1 MSAAVTR
8 VAVIGLGAISQ
19 SVHLPLLRRNAEA
32 FAIAALVDL
41 SAARTADMGAR
52 YGVPSARRFTSVD
65 ELVAATAAGDLDVD
79 AAILAT
85 TGSHAGDTLRLVRAG
100 IRVLAEKPLA
110 YSLAELDELT
120 AYGREAG
127 LDLRDWVRVGYMKE
141 YDTASLRAKELLAD
155 VTLRAIDVQVMHP
168 LDGSQLAYARL
179 AAPTGDVPRDTI
191 EPLLAAT
198 AAIVDGAVGSDLPVD
213 LRTLY
218 TNVVLGSIVHD
229 VGLLRSL
236 VGGLGEVA
244 FAQHWGPKMPGS
256 VHVRGTL
263 ARDETPWTVDWHYID
278 GYPDYQETVAFHH
291 EAGSIEL
298 VFGVP
303 YVTNLP
309 TILRVTESHPEL
321 GIRVSESRWMQQEA
335 FENEL
340 YALAALVRGERP
352 DGASVEESVADV
364 RVGQR
369 IIRALAVSKGHALD
383 PSAEAAQ

>member
-1 MSAAVTR
+1 MSVTR

-19 SVHLPLLRRNAEA
+19 SVHLPLLRRNAES
-32 FAIAALVDL
+32 FEIAALVDL
-41 SAARTADMGAR
+41 SAERTADMAAR
-52 YGVPSARRFTSVD
+52 YGVADDRRFSSVD
-65 ELVAATAAGDLDVD
+65 DLIAAKDEGTLAID

-110 YSLAELDELT
+110 YSLGELDALT
-120 AYGREAG
+120 AHAAEAG
-127 LDLRDWVRVGYMKE
+127 VDLRDWVRVGYMKE
-141 YDTASLRAKELLAD
+141 YDLASLRAKELLAD
-155 VTLRAIDVQVMHP
+155 VDLRAVSVQVMHP

-179 AAPTGDVPRDTI
+179 ASPTGDVSRETLA
-191 EPLLAAT
+191 PLIDAT
-198 AAIVDGAVGSDLPVD
+198 SAIVDSAVGSDLPVD

-229 VGLLRSL
+229 VGLLRML
-236 VGGLGEVA
+236 IGGLGEVQ

-256 VHVRGTL
+256 VHLRGAL
-263 ARDETPWTVDWHYID
+263 ARDETPWTLDWHYID
-278 GYPDYQETVAFHH
+278 AYPDYQETVTFHH
-291 EAGSIEL
+291 ETGSVEL

-309 TILRVTESHPEL
+309 TILRVTENHPEL

-340 YALAALVRGERP
+340 FALAALVRGERP
-352 DGASVEESVADV
+352 DGASVEESIADV

-369 IIRALAVSKGHALD
+369 MIRALALSKGFALD

>member
-1 MSAAVTR
+1 MSVTR
-8 VAVIGLGAISQ
+8 IAVIGLGAISQ
-19 SVHLPLLRRNAEA
+19 SVHLPLLRRNADA

-41 SAARTADMGAR
+41 SAARAADMGER
-52 YGVPSARRFTSVD
+52 YGVPSAQLFTAVD
-65 ELVAATAAGDLDVD
+65 DLVAAKVAGDVEVD

-85 TGSHAGDTLRLVRAG
+85 TGSHAGDTLRLLRAG

-110 YSLAELDELT
+110 YSVAELDALT
-120 AYGREAG
+120 DYGREAG
-127 LDLRDWVRVGYMKE
+127 IDLRDWVRVGYMKE
-141 YDTASLRAKELLAD
+141 YDTATRRAKELLEG
-155 VTLRAIDVQVMHP
+155 VTLRAVDVQVMHP

-179 AAPTGDVPRDTI
+179 AAPTDDVSKETV
-191 EPLLAAT
+191 ESLQSAT
-198 AAIVDGAVGSDLPVD
+198 AEIVDGAVGADLPGD

-236 VGGLGEVA
+236 VGGVGEVV
-244 FAQHWGPKMPGS
+244 FAEHWGAKMPGS
-256 VHVRGTL
+256 VHLRGTL
-263 ARDETPWTVDWHYID
+263 ADDRTPWTVDWHYID
-278 GYPDYQETVAFHH
+278 GYPDYQETVTFHH
-291 EAGSIEL
+291 ETGSIEL

-340 YALAALVRGERP
+340 YALADLVRGGRP
-352 DGASVEESVADV
+352 DGAGVAESVADV
-364 RVGQR
+364 RAGQR
-369 IIRALAVSKGHALD
+369 MIRALAVSKGFALAS
-383 PSAEAAQ
+383 SAEAAQ

>member
-1 MSAAVTR
+1 MSVTR

-19 SVHLPLLRRNAEA
+19 SVHLPLLRRNADT

-41 SAARTADMGAR
+41 SAERTADMGRR
-52 YGVPSARRFTSVD
+52 YGVADAHRFTSVD
-65 ELVAATAAGDLDVD
+65 DLVAAKTDGAVEVD

-110 YSLAELDELT
+110 YSVAELDALT
-120 AYGREAG
+120 AYADEAG
-127 LDLRDWVRVGYMKE
+127 VDLRDWVRVGYMKE

-155 VTLRAIDVQVMHP
+155 VTLRAVSVQVMHP

-179 AAPTGDVPRDTI
+179 AAPTGDVPREAL
-191 EPLLAAT
+191 EPLLAST
-198 AAIVDGAVGSDLPVD
+198 SSVVDGAVGSDLPAD

-236 VGGLGEVA
+236 VGGLGEVSS
-244 FAQHWGPKMPGS
+244 AQHWGPKMPGS
-256 VHVRGTL
+256 VHLRGAL

-278 GYPDYQETVAFHH
+278 GYPDYQETVTFHH
-291 EAGSIEL
+291 ETGTIEL

-352 DGASVEESVADV
+352 SGAGVEESVADV

-369 IIRALAVSKGHALD
+369 MIRALALSKGFALA
-383 PSAEAAQ
+383 PGAEAAQ

>member
-1 MSAAVTR
+1 
-8 VAVIGLGAISQ
+8 
-19 SVHLPLLRRNAEA
+19 
-32 FAIAALVDL
+32 
-41 SAARTADMGAR
+41 
-52 YGVPSARRFTSVD
+52 
-65 ELVAATAAGDLDVD
+65 
-79 AAILAT
+79 
-85 TGSHAGDTLRLVRAG
+85 
-100 IRVLAEKPLA
+100 
-110 YSLAELDELT
+110 
-120 AYGREAG
+120 
-127 LDLRDWVRVGYMKE
+127 MKE

-155 VTLRAIDVQVMHP
+155 VALRAVSVQVMHP

-179 AAPTGDVPRDTI
+179 AAPTGDVPRTAI
-191 EPLLAAT
+191 EPLLASTAT
-198 AAIVDGAVGSDLPVD
+198 IVDGAVGADLPAD

-229 VGLLRSL
+229 VGLLRML

-256 VHVRGTL
+256 VHLRGTL

-278 GYPDYQETVAFHH
+278 AYPDYRETVTFHH
-291 EAGSIEL
+291 ETGTIEL
-298 VFGVP
+298 IFGVP

-309 TILRVTESHPEL
+309 TILRVTENHPEL

-352 DGASVEESVADV
+352 AGAGVDESIDDV

-369 IIRALAVSKGHALD
+369 MIRALALSKGHELA
-383 PSAEAAQ
+383 PGVEAAP

>member
-1 MSAAVTR
+1 MSVTR

-19 SVHLPLLRRNAEA
+19 SVHLPLLRRNAES
-32 FAIAALVDL
+32 FEIAALVDL
-41 SAARTADMGAR
+41 SAERTADLAHR
-52 YGVPSARRFTSVD
+52 YGVADDRRFSAVD
-65 ELVAATAAGDLDVD
+65 ALVAAKEEGMLAVD

-85 TGSHAGDTLRLVRAG
+85 TGSHAGDTLRLVQAG

-110 YSLAELDELT
+110 YSVAELDALT
-120 AYGREAG
+120 AYAAEAG
-127 LDLRDWVRVGYMKE
+127 IDLRDWVRVGYMKE
-141 YDTASLRAKELLAD
+141 YDLASQRARQLLAD
-155 VTLRAIDVQVMHP
+155 VELRAVSVEVMHP
-168 LDGSQLAYARL
+168 VDGAQLEFTRL
-179 AAPTGDVPRDTI
+179 AARTDDVSSATLA
-191 EPLLAAT
+191 PLLAAT
-198 AAIVDGAVGSDLPVD
+198 SAIVDSAVGADLPAD

-229 VGLLRSL
+229 VGLLRML
-236 VGGLGEVA
+236 VGGLGEVD

-256 VHVRGTL
+256 VHLRGAL
-263 ARDETPWTVDWHYID
+263 ARDETPWTIDWHYID
-278 GYPDYQETVAFHH
+278 GYPDYRETVTFHH
-291 EAGSIEL
+291 ETGSIEL

-309 TILRVTESHPEL
+309 TILRVTERDPEL

-340 YALAALVRGERP
+340 FALAALVRGERP

-369 IIRALAVSKGHALD
+369 MIRALALSKGFTLD
-383 PSAEAAQ
+383 TSAEAAQ

>member
-1 MSAAVTR
+1 MSVTR

-19 SVHLPLLRRNAEA
+19 SVHLPLLRRNADT
-32 FAIAALVDL
+32 FAIAALVEL
-41 SAARTADMGAR
+41 SAERAADMGGR
-52 YGVPSARRFTSVD
+52 YGVADAHRFTSVD
-65 ELVAATAAGDLDVD
+65 DLVAAKVDGALEVD

-85 TGSHAGDTLRLVRAG
+85 TGSHAADTLRLVRAG

-110 YSLAELDELT
+110 YSVAELDALT
-120 AYGREAG
+120 AYADDAG
-127 LDLRDWVRVGYMKE
+127 IDLRDWVRVGYMKE
-141 YDTASLRAKELLAD
+141 YDTASLRAKDLLAD
-155 VTLRAIDVQVMHP
+155 VSLRAVSVQVMHP

-179 AAPTGDVPRDTI
+179 AAPTGDVPREAL

-198 AAIVDGAVGSDLPVD
+198 SSIVDGAVGSDLPAD

-236 VGGLGEVA
+236 VGGLGEVS

-256 VHVRGTL
+256 VHLRGAL

-278 GYPDYQETVAFHH
+278 GYPDYQETVTFHH
-291 EAGSIEL
+291 ETGTIEL

-352 DGASVEESVADV
+352 SGAGVEESVADV

-369 IIRALAVSKGHALD
+369 MIRALALSKGFALA
-383 PSAEAAQ
+383 PGAEAAQ